1 MERNGV
7 IRPNLLWFLLLDGGI
22 VVLAKLV
29 FSAKAY
35 ERAADM
41 SGGVLPSRSA
51 LRALLIA
58 TTAIHT
64 AEALAAGRIAT
75 RRGMPPGAW
84 RRQTFIVGFPS
95 LLALRRASGS

>member
-1 MERNGV
+1 MARNGV

-29 FSAKAY
+29 FSATAY
-35 ERAADM
+35 ERAAEM
-41 SGGVLPSRSA
+41 SGGVLPPRSA
-51 LRALLIA
+51 LRALLAA
-58 TTAIHT
+58 TAVIHA

-75 RRGMPPGAW
+75 RRGMPAGGW

-95 LLALRRASGS
+95 LLALRRAGKS